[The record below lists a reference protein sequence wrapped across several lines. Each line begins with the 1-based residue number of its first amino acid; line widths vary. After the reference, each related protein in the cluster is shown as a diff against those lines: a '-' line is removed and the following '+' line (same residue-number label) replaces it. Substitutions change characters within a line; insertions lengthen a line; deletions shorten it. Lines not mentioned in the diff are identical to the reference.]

1 MSEGKETYKLP
12 PKLTNR
18 ETIGIVA
25 PASAADSQKTEKG
38 IAYLHDQGFQT
49 KLAPNLNQELNYL
62 AGTDSERAQYLN
74 EFLQDDDI
82 STIFCVRGGYGMMR
96 ILDRIDF
103 DALKNT
109 SPKNIIGYS
118 DITVLQFA
126 FLKKLG
132 WITYSGPMVASDMG
146 ADFSSYSEEWLWKIL
161 RQDSNSFQL
170 KNPENKDIEIYR
182 SGSAEGQLLPGC
194 LTLVSCLLGTQYCP
208 SFENKIL
215 VIEDIGETGYNLDR
229 LLTTLKLHGVFEE
242 ISGLILGSFVNTDD
256 EEDEKAF
263 PINKLLDDL
272 IGDYDFPVLTN
283 FAYGHIEERLTLPVG
298 VQAQMNT
305 EPIDVRIN
313 FQE

>member
-49 KLAPNLNQELNYL
+49 KLAHNFNQELNYV
-62 AGTDSERAQYLN
+62 AGTDSVRAQYLN

>member
-12 PKLTNR
+12 PKLNSR

-38 IAYLHDQGFQT
+38 IAYLRDQGFQT

-96 ILDRIDF
+96 ILDRLDF

-161 RQDSNSFQL
+161 RQDSNSSQL
-170 KNPENKDIEIYR
+170 KNPENRDIEIYR

>member
-1 MSEGKETYKLP
+1 MSEGKETYKPP

-103 DALKNT
+103 DALKNR

-170 KNPENKDIEIYR
+170 KNPENKDIEVYR

-242 ISGLILGSFVNTDD
+242 ISGLILGSFINTDD

-263 PINKLLDDL
+263 PINELLDDL

-298 VQAQMNT
+298 VHAQMNT

>member
-96 ILDRIDF
+96 ILDRLDF
-103 DALKNT
+103 DTLKNT

-146 ADFSSYSEEWLWKIL
+146 ADFSRYSEEWLWKIL

-263 PINKLLDDL
+263 LINKLLDDL

-305 EPIDVRIN
+305 DPIDVRIN